1 MSRVGQMAGSARR
14 AATSRAAI
22 PLWIGG
28 GLLVAL
34 VVAVI
39 ALGGLNPATSSAAQ
53 LVAGDEATTPL
64 YTASVLD
71 AHVTDEIEDEHV
83 AAEDGDV
90 LVVVTMRLE
99 NLADY
104 PVGVGRSADRAESR
118 LLNVAEPLLELSGI
132 TQTASARAWRT
143 DDSIGGVILQPRV
156 PVEMQLVWPVPAAAV
171 ASGTVTVDVYDAD
184 ETRGQVILSSDNIT
198 WRRAG
203 LAAQFE
209 IDVEEA
215 R

>member
-1 MSRVGQMAGSARR
+1 MADSARR
-14 AATSRAAI
+14 AATGRVAI
-22 PLWIGG
+22 PFWIGG
-28 GLLVAL
+28 GILAAL
-34 VVAVI
+34 IVTVI
-39 ALGGLNPATSSAAQ
+39 AFGGLNPATSAAPQ
-53 LVAGDEATTPL
+53 LAAGDEATTPL

-71 AHVTDEIEDEHV
+71 AHLTDEIEDEHV
-83 AAEDGDV
+83 SAEDGDV

-132 TQTASARAWRT
+132 TQTASASAWRT
-143 DDSIGGVILQPRV
+143 DDSIGGVVLQPRV
-156 PVEMQLVWPVPAAAV
+156 PVEVQLVWPVPAAAV
-171 ASGTVTVDVYDAD
+171 ASGALTVDVYDAD

-203 LAAQFE
+203 LAAQFA
-209 IDVEEA
+209 IDVKEA